1 MVCFV
6 HQNEKLLNFLFL
18 GPRVHFHFF
27 IFWERVVCACV
38 CVQLAPPFCI
48 KTHFFPFFLPPPSSS
63 FLNAFSF
70 LFISLQSLISEL
82 LDSVYRHRYRDTN
95 TDIRVSTASAM
106 GTWIQ
111 TNPKLF
117 CQDQFLRYFAWM
129 MTDRNALVRKETLKG
144 IKILFQ
150 AQNGPYLNQKF
161 TTKFVPRFVEMTQ
174 DVRKKKK

>member
-1 MVCFV
+1 MCV
-6 HQNEKLLNFLFL
+6 
-18 GPRVHFHFF
+18 R
-27 IFWERVVCACV
+27 VCATGHLHFV
-38 CVQLAPPFCI
+38 L

-174 DVRKKKK
+174 DVRKKKKNILLLLLLFGG

>member
-1 MVCFV
+1 M
-6 HQNEKLLNFLFL
+6 
-18 GPRVHFHFF
+18 
-27 IFWERVVCACV
+27 
-38 CVQLAPPFCI
+38 
-48 KTHFFPFFLPPPSSS
+48 
-63 FLNAFSF
+63 
-70 LFISLQSLISEL
+70 QSLISEL

-117 CQDQFLRYFAWM
+117 CQDQFLRYFGWM

-174 DVRKKKK
+174 DVRKKKKNILLLLLLFGG

>member
-1 MVCFV
+1 M
-6 HQNEKLLNFLFL
+6 
-18 GPRVHFHFF
+18 
-27 IFWERVVCACV
+27 
-38 CVQLAPPFCI
+38 
-48 KTHFFPFFLPPPSSS
+48 
-63 FLNAFSF
+63 
-70 LFISLQSLISEL
+70 
-82 LDSVYRHRYRDTN
+82 YRHRYRDTN

-111 TNPKLF
+111 TNPTLF

-161 TTKFVPRFVEMTQ
+161 TTKFIPRFVEMTQ
-174 DVRKKKK
+174 DVRKKKKICYCFVCVVFFFVFDEISPCLSILSLSPSLPLSLSLLFFPFAEK